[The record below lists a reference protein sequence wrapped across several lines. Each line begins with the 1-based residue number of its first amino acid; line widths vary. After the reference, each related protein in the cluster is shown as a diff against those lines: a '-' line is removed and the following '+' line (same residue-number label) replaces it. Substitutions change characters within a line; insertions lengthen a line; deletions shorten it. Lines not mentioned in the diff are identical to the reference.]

1 MPAAAG
7 SHLPWFGRVD
17 AFIGDEQSLED
28 NVSTFTAQIQHL
40 AKAWKHLDSTGLVLL
55 DEFGAGT
62 DPAQGAALAQG
73 VLDGLLDKQ
82 TFVLAA
88 THFPALKT
96 YALSREGARAASVLF
111 DPQSKKP
118 LFKLAYDQV
127 GASQALDVA
136 REHGLPES
144 ILRRAEH
151 YLLQDGQDTSALLG
165 RLNALAA
172 EREQEIARL
181 RQEQE
186 KARRDTQIMREKTEK
201 VRLRL
206 HDEVRAKA
214 GELMRA
220 WKEGRATHKQALKE
234 MSRLRADLA
243 APVVREETSVLPQIE
258 HFAPGQQVF
267 HTVFNKRG
275 VVTDVDERRKRVR
288 VDLNGVSLWAAMKD
302 VRQSG
307 QSAQAAAP
315 RAPQRVSP
323 VKAAIANDDAPALR
337 LDLRGMRADQAQAE
351 VERFLDKALLS
362 GFSEVE
368 IVHGRGTGALR
379 RQIHDFLRS
388 FPAVARFATAPED
401 RGGDGMTIVNLR

>member
-1 MPAAAG
+1 
-7 SHLPWFGRVD
+7 
-17 AFIGDEQSLED
+17 
-28 NVSTFTAQIQHL
+28 
-40 AKAWKHLDSTGLVLL
+40 
-55 DEFGAGT
+55 
-62 DPAQGAALAQG
+62 
-73 VLDGLLDKQ
+73 
-82 TFVLAA
+82 
-88 THFPALKT
+88 
-96 YALSREGARAASVLF
+96 
-111 DPQSKKP
+111 
-118 LFKLAYDQV
+118 
-127 GASQALDVA
+127 
-136 REHGLPES
+136 
-144 ILRRAEH
+144 
-151 YLLQDGQDTSALLG
+151 
-165 RLNALAA
+165 
-172 EREQEIARL
+172 
-181 RQEQE
+181 
-186 KARRDTQIMREKTEK
+186 MREKTEK
-201 VRLRL
+201 ERLRL

-234 MSRLRADLA
+234 MSRLRAGLA
-243 APVVREETSVLPQIE
+243 APVAREETSVLPQIE

-323 VKAAIANDDAPALR
+323 VKAAIAASDDAPALR

>member
-1 MPAAAG
+1 
-7 SHLPWFGRVD
+7 
-17 AFIGDEQSLED
+17 
-28 NVSTFTAQIQHL
+28 
-40 AKAWKHLDSTGLVLL
+40 
-55 DEFGAGT
+55 
-62 DPAQGAALAQG
+62 
-73 VLDGLLDKQ
+73 
-82 TFVLAA
+82 
-88 THFPALKT
+88 
-96 YALSREGARAASVLF
+96 
-111 DPQSKKP
+111 
-118 LFKLAYDQV
+118 
-127 GASQALDVA
+127 
-136 REHGLPES
+136 
-144 ILRRAEH
+144 
-151 YLLQDGQDTSALLG
+151 
-165 RLNALAA
+165 
-172 EREQEIARL
+172 
-181 RQEQE
+181 
-186 KARRDTQIMREKTEK
+186 
-201 VRLRL
+201 
-206 HDEVRAKA
+206 
-214 GELMRA
+214 
-220 WKEGRATHKQALKE
+220 

-243 APVVREETSVLPQIE
+243 APVVQEETSVLPQIE

>member
-1 MPAAAG
+1 M
-7 SHLPWFGRVD
+7 D

-82 TFVLAA
+82 TFVAGRHPLPGPQDLCPVARRRA
-88 THFPALKT
+88 GRFGALRPAEQEAPFQTGLR
-96 YALSREGARAASVLF
+96 SGGRQPGPGR
-111 DPQSKKP
+111 
-118 LFKLAYDQV
+118 
-127 GASQALDVA
+127 G

-201 VRLRL
+201 ERLRL

-243 APVVREETSVLPQIE
+243 APWC
-258 HFAPGQQVF
+258 
-267 HTVFNKRG
+267 
-275 VVTDVDERRKRVR
+275 RKRPR
-288 VDLNGVSLWAAMKD
+288 CCRRSNISRPASRSSIPCSTSAAW
-302 VRQSG
+302 
-307 QSAQAAAP
+307 
-315 RAPQRVSP
+315 
-323 VKAAIANDDAPALR
+323 
-337 LDLRGMRADQAQAE
+337 
-351 VERFLDKALLS
+351 
-362 GFSEVE
+362 
-368 IVHGRGTGALR
+368 
-379 RQIHDFLRS
+379 
-388 FPAVARFATAPED
+388 
-401 RGGDGMTIVNLR
+401 